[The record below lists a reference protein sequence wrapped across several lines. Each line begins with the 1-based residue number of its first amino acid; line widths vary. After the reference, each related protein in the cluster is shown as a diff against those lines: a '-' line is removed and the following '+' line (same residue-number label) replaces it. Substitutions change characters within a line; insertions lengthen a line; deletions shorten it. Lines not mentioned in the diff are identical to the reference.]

1 MTIRKR
7 VLPVL
12 TIFLLITACGGGKGS
27 LPTFTVGGS
36 VSGLAG
42 TGLVLQ
48 NNGGDNV
55 SVSSDGN
62 FVFATR
68 VATGSAYAVTVKTQP
83 STPSQTCTATDA
95 SGTVAAANVS
105 DVVITCVTNTY
116 RVNVTVSGLAGAG
129 LDLEDNGAD
138 DLAVST
144 NGTIAFA
151 TEVTSGAA
159 YAVSVKT
166 QPSVLSQT
174 CTVAGGSGTATN
186 ADISVTVACV
196 TNSYAIG
203 GTVSGLSGS
212 GLTLQDNGTDPLSIT
227 ASGTFKFAHPV
238 LSGAAFSVSV
248 ATQPVNPAQTC
259 SVADGS
265 GSVTSAAVSTV
276 VVTCVTVTKNFTIGG
291 TISGLVAAGSG
302 LLLRDISAANPVD
315 DVTIGGN
322 GNGSFTFPTA
332 LAGGAAYNVII
343 VVQPNFPAQA
353 CTINGGTGT
362 VANAN
367 VTNVVVTCAPPCA
380 STNGTVVQHAN
391 NIVADETWA
400 GAGTVHIVES
410 TISVMAPATLTIQKC
425 ATVRLKAGV
434 QIIVEGGANAGSV
447 ATLLAAGDDPATGL
461 VYFAN
466 NDANQP
472 WGSLEGYNANSHIQ
486 LNYVSIAGGGATTAS
501 TRNAT
506 IEMHGTSSST
516 IPDPVLKVNDVS
528 ISAMQGTG
536 VYLDNAAFTPDSVS
550 LYISNSP
557 DYAMAMS
564 AMALGSIPPYLG
576 AANAHDEALVVG
588 NANIFADL
596 TIHKRLPIHFHTA
609 GVKVAGGPPS
619 FAPIV
624 TLTLDPGV
632 VFRFENVSG
641 TPTMMTFGTNGQTQ
655 DQNGVLIANGNQYD
669 PIIFT
674 SGLDSPP
681 TLASDYW
688 AGIWLLTSNGSQ
700 LQNVVFEYA
709 GGDANVGPVNCGPF
723 DPSIN
728 QQARHTA
735 PLLVGDGTDQQY
747 IPPANLITGSVFRN
761 NIGNFAI
768 DSVWENSTR
777 TFGPNLHNDN
787 VFTSPGQ
794 FCPQS
799 KNLIPLGCTIS
810 GVDESG
816 CLP

>member
-7 VLPVL
+7 VLPLL
-12 TIFLLITACGGGKGS
+12 TIFLLIAACGGGKGG
-27 LPTFTVGGS
+27 LATFMVGGS

-48 NNGGDNV
+48 DNGGDNLTV
-55 SVSSDGN
+55 PSDGN
-62 FVFATR
+62 FNFATA
-68 VATGSAYAVTVKTQP
+68 VATGRAYAVTVKTQP
-83 STPSQTCTATDA
+83 SAPSQTCTVAGG

-116 RVNVTVSGLAGAG
+116 KVSAIVSGLAGAG

-138 DLAVST
+138 DLPVAA
-144 NGTIAFA
+144 NGTFAFA
-151 TEVTSGAA
+151 TAVKSGAA
-159 YAVSVKT
+159 YAISVKT
-166 QPSVLSQT
+166 QPSALSQT
-174 CTVAGGSGTATN
+174 CSVAGGSGTATN
-186 ADISVTVACV
+186 ADISVTITCV

-212 GLTLQDNGTDPLSIT
+212 GLTLQDNGGDPLSIT
-227 ASGTFKFAHPV
+227 ASGSFKFAHPV
-238 LSGAAFSVSV
+238 LSGADFSVSV
-248 ATQPVNPAQTC
+248 AAQPVNPAQTC
-259 SVADGS
+259 TVAGAS
-265 GSVTSAAVSTV
+265 GTVTGAVVSTV
-276 VVTCVTVTKNFTIGG
+276 VVTCVTVAKSF
-291 TISGLVAAGSG
+291 TISGTVSGLVGSG
-302 LLLRDISAANPVD
+302 LDLRNTAAMPLSDLPISV
-315 DVTIGGN
+315 
-322 GNGSFTFPTA
+322 NGSFTIATA
-332 LAGGAAYNVII
+332 VASGTAYSVTI
-343 VVQPNFPAQA
+343 VVQPGFPAQA
-353 CTINGGTGT
+353 CTISGGVGT
-362 VANAN
+362 VTNAN

-380 STNGTVVQHAN
+380 NTNGTVVQHAN

-434 QIIVEGGANAGSV
+434 QIIVEGGATPGSV
-447 ATLLAAGDDPATGL
+447 ATLLADGDDPATGL

-486 LNYVSIAGGGATTAS
+486 LNNVQIAGGGATTAD

-506 IEMHGTSSST
+506 IEMHGTSSSAL
-516 IPDPVLKVNDVS
+516 PDPVLKVNTVT
-528 ISAMQGTG
+528 ISNMQGTG
-536 VYLDNAAFTPDSVS
+536 IYLDNAAFTTDSQF
-550 LYISNSP
+550 LAIAGSP

-564 AMALGSIPPYLG
+564 AMALGSIPTYIG
-576 AANAHDEALVVG
+576 ETNAHDEALVVG
-588 NANIFADL
+588 NANIFADM
-596 TIHKRLPIHFHTA
+596 TIHKRLPIHFHTT
-609 GVKVAGGPPS
+609 GVKVTGGPPS
-619 FAPIV
+619 FTPTV
-624 TLTLDPGV
+624 TLTLDAGV
-632 VFRFENVSG
+632 VLRFENVSG
-641 TPTMMTFGTNGQTQ
+641 TPTMMTFGTNGQTH
-655 DQNGVLIANGNQYD
+655 DQNGVLIANGTQYD

-681 TLASDYW
+681 AVASDYW
-688 AGIWLLTSNGSQ
+688 GGIWLLTSNGSL

-709 GGDANVGPVNCGPF
+709 GGDASVGPVNCGPV

-768 DSVWENSTR
+768 DSVWENPTR
-777 TFGPNLHNDN
+777 TFGPSLHNDN
-787 VFTSPGQ
+787 VFTSPGK